1 MITKR
6 VWEEL
11 YKVKGYILQ
20 IELYTDN
27 RRKRNRYGTYITIVC
42 AIASA
47 ITAFFPDCKWGT
59 IAASII
65 VAACTILKEWVPN
78 IFQPED
84 ELKELDRIHDFYKD
98 YFQKLENLFMERH
111 DSNSIVN
118 DSVMRQQFN
127 EIKNTEK
134 DNETELNRLCRSLTK
149 KEINTIKE
157 QVNGYFNRTYQGI
170 YNEE

>member
-1 MITKR
+1 MITDR
-6 VWEEL
+6 VWGEM
-11 YKVKGYILQ
+11 YHVKGYILQ

-27 RRKRNRYGTYITIVC
+27 RRKRNRYGTYITIFC

-47 ITAFFPDCKWGT
+47 ITSFFPDCKWGT